1 MREGHKYQQKNA
13 GDKKTGKTMK
23 KTTFIEAITEALY
36 EEMERDERVFLIG
49 EDIGLYGGVF
59 KATKGLMDKFGPE
72 RVIDSPISEVYIA
85 GGSIGSALVGMR
97 PVPEI
102 QFADFITPSM
112 DQLIQQAAKMRYR
125 TGGQWTCPMTVR
137 VCCGGDV
144 GGGLYHSQINEQW
157 FFSQPGLIVVMP
169 ATAYDAKGLLKSS
182 IRGDDPVI
190 YFEHK
195 RLYRWIKEDLPE
207 EDFTVPI
214 GKAAVRKEGSD
225 LTIVSYGL
233 MYHRSMQAANT
244 LEEQGIS
251 AEVID
256 MRTLKPWDVETIME
270 SVKKTSHALLVQEGS
285 KTGGVMA
292 EISASITEEVF
303 DYLDAPVTRVCGL
316 DVPAIPFAPPMEHF
330 FLPNSDKII
339 SAATKLM
346 EY

>member
-1 MREGHKYQQKNA
+1 
-13 GDKKTGKTMK
+13 MK
-23 KTTFIEAITEALY
+23 KTTYIEAITEALA
-36 EEMERDERVFLIG
+36 EEMERDEKVFLIG

-59 KATKGLMDKFGPE
+59 KATKGLMDRFGPE

-85 GGSIGSALVGMR
+85 GGSIGAALVGMK

-125 TGGQWTCPMTVR
+125 TAGDWTCPMTVR

-144 GGGLYHSQINEQW
+144 GGGLYHSQINEQF

-169 ATAYDAKGLLKSS
+169 ATPYDAKGLLKSA
-182 IRGDDPVI
+182 IRGNDPVI

-214 GKAAVRKEGSD
+214 GKAAVKKEGKD
-225 LTIVSYGL
+225 LTIVCYGL
-233 MYHRSMQAANT
+233 MYHRSMQAAEA
-244 LEEQGIS
+244 LEKEGIS

-256 MRTLKPWDVETIME
+256 MRTIRPWDRETIFD
-270 SVKKTSHALLVQEGS
+270 SIKKTSRALLVQES
-285 KTGGVMA
+285 PKTGGVMG

-303 DYLDAPVTRVCGL
+303 DSLDAPVTRVCGL
-316 DVPAIPFAPPMEHF
+316 DVPMLPFAPPMEHF
-330 FLPNSDKII
+330 FLPNAEKIAR
-339 SAATKLM
+339 AAKKLM

>member
-1 MREGHKYQQKNA
+1 
-13 GDKKTGKTMK
+13 MK
-23 KTTFIEAITEALY
+23 KTTLIEAINQALF
-36 EEMERDERVFLIG
+36 EEMERDKRVFLIG
-49 EDIGLYGGVF
+49 QDIGVYGGVF
-59 KATKGLMDKFGPE
+59 KATKGLLDRFGPE

-85 GGSIGSALVGMR
+85 GGSVGAAMVGLR

-112 DQLIQQAAKMRYR
+112 DQIIQQAAKLRYR
-125 TGGQWTCPMTVR
+125 TGGQWTCPMTIR

-157 FFSQPGLIVVMP
+157 FFSQPGLQVVMP
-169 ATAYDAKGLLKSS
+169 ATPYDAKGLLKSA

-195 RLYRWIKEDLPE
+195 RLYRWVKEELPE
-207 EDFTVPI
+207 GDFTVPI
-214 GKAAVRKEGSD
+214 GKAAIRKEGSAI
-225 LTIVSYGL
+225 TIVAYGF
-233 MYHRSMQAANT
+233 MYHRSMEAAAA
-244 LEEQGIS
+244 LEKEGIS

-256 MRTLKPWDVETIME
+256 MRTISPWDREMIFE
-270 SVKKTSHALLVQEGS
+270 SVKKTSRVVLVQESS

-292 EISASITEEVF
+292 EVAASITEEMF
-303 DYLDAPVTRVCGL
+303 DYLDAPISRVCGL

-330 FLPNSDKII
+330 FLPNAEKI
-339 SAATKLM
+339 SRVVKKVM

>member
-1 MREGHKYQQKNA
+1 
-13 GDKKTGKTMK
+13 MK
-23 KTTFIEAITEALY
+23 KTTLIEAITQALY

-49 EDIGLYGGVF
+49 QDIGIYGGVF
-59 KATKGLMDKFGPE
+59 KATKGLLDRFGPE

-85 GGSIGSALVGMR
+85 GGSVGAAMVGLR

-112 DQLIQQAAKMRYR
+112 DQIIQQAAKLRYR
-125 TGGQWTCPMTVR
+125 TGGQWTCPMTIR

-144 GGGLYHSQINEQW
+144 GGGLYHSQINDQW
-157 FFSQPGLIVVMP
+157 FFSQPGLQVVMP
-169 ATAYDAKGLLKSS
+169 ATAYDAKGLLKSA

-190 YFEHK
+190 FFEHK
-195 RLYRWIKEDLPE
+195 RLYRWIKEELPE

-214 GKAAVRKEGSD
+214 GKAAVRKDGD
-225 LTIVSYGL
+225 DVTIVSYGF
-233 MYHRSMQAANT
+233 MYHRSMEAARA
-244 LEEQGIS
+244 LEKEGVS

-256 MRTLKPWDVETIME
+256 MRTINPWDRETIFE
-270 SVKKTSHALLVQEGS
+270 SVKKTSKVVLVQEGS

-292 EISASITEEVF
+292 EVAASITEELF
-303 DYLDAPVTRVCGL
+303 DYLDAPVSRVCGL

-330 FLPNSDKII
+330 FLPNAEKII
-339 SAATKLM
+339 RVVKKVL